1 MAKITMNLSKDE
13 DKLKKMIQ
21 ALGKVNSQG
30 NPYSK
35 RSESEIAKMILEPAL
50 TKEYQKYAKDNK

>member
-1 MAKITMNLSKDE
+1 MNLSKDE